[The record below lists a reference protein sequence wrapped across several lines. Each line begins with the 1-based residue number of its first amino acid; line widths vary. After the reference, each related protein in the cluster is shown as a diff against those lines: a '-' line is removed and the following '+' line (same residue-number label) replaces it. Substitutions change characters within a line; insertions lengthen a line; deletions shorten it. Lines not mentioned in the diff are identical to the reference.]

1 MTKGLRNK
9 HGQVDASVIP
19 KGRVLTG
26 TMDKG
31 NTVDIIYLDFSKVF
45 IKIPHDILINK
56 LFKYDWKAQLG
67 GSQLAG

>member
-1 MTKGLRNK
+1 
-9 HGQVDASVIP
+9 
-19 KGRVLTG
+19 
-26 TMDKG
+26 MDKG